1 MSDTGR
7 RDVSRTDVRAIA
19 GVEGGAATTREEVML
34 MAILDRLPKLAG
46 SPRSDEQ
53 ARAPAPAPAREGFA
67 TPVGA
72 FVPALDLE
80 ESGDQYT
87 LHVELP
93 GVRPEDIEL
102 SVDGEALT
110 LTGERHFYD
119 EQEAERFRRVERS
132 FGRFHRVIRL
142 PDGSDPEGVE
152 ATWRDGLLEIRVP
165 KRERARARRIEVH
178 QAA

>member
-1 MSDTGR
+1 
-7 RDVSRTDVRAIA
+7 
-19 GVEGGAATTREEVML
+19 
-34 MAILDRLPKLAG
+34 MAILDRLPKLVG
-46 SPRSDEQ
+46 SPRSQEQ
-53 ARAPAPAPAREGFA
+53 ARAPEAAPSRDGFATPAAAWWRDGFA

-80 ESGDQYT
+80 ESGEQYT

-93 GVRPEDIEL
+93 GVRPQDIEL
-102 SVDGEALT
+102 SVDGDTLT

-119 EQEAERFRRVERS
+119 EQDTERFRRVERS

-165 KRERARARRIEVH
+165 KREHARARRIEVR

>member
-1 MSDTGR
+1 
-7 RDVSRTDVRAIA
+7 
-19 GVEGGAATTREEVML
+19 
-34 MAILDRLPKLAG
+34 MAILDRLPRLAG
-46 SPRSDEQ
+46 SPRSDHEQ
-53 ARAPAPAPAREGFA
+53 ARAPAPAPARDGLATPAAWWREGFA

-80 ESGDQYT
+80 ESGDHYT
-87 LHVELP
+87 LHVELA
-93 GVRPEDIEL
+93 GVSPEDIEL
-102 SVDGEALT
+102 SVAGDALT

-119 EQEAERFRRVERS
+119 EQDTERFRRVERS

-152 ATWRDGLLEIRVP
+152 ATWRDGLLEVRIP
-165 KRERARARRIEVH
+165 KRERARARRIDVR